1 MKKQKTIGIILVIL
15 GLILTGG
22 SLGSM
27 ATYGVKA
34 PITTALIV
42 VVGIVLIVRAKK
54 NLPAA

>member
-15 GLILTGG
+15 GLILTAG
-22 SLGSM
+22 SFGSM

-34 PITTALIV
+34 PISMALIV

-54 NLPAA
+54 TV